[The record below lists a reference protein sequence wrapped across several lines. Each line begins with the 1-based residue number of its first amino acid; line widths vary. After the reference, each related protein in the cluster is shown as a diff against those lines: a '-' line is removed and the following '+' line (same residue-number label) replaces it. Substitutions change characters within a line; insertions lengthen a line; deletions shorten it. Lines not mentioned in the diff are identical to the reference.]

1 MKENFMEV
9 CDMTYKQIEAARE
22 TRLWI
27 SQVIIPAIAVVG
39 TIMSIPET
47 RQAVTDK
54 YDKVKQAINKKL
66 KRQ

>member
-1 MKENFMEV
+1 
-9 CDMTYKQIEAARE
+9 MTYKQIEAARE

-27 SQVIIPAIAVVG
+27 SQVIIPAAAVVSAV
-39 TIMSIPET
+39 MAIPEA

-54 YDKVKQAINKKL
+54 YNEVKQAINKKL